1 LSNILPS
8 RTSSETAIDLLKA
21 DHDKVEELFE
31 RVKANEDG
39 NNQDV
44 FRKIKEEL
52 DVHAHIEEMVFYP
65 HLLENGDEELQ
76 KIVRE
81 GIEEHRQVKMFL
93 AELDQL
99 SGNAEKFK
107 AKLQVLMEDVEHH
120 VEEEEGEMFPMVED
134 QIGEEMLV
142 RLGSLL
148 EAEKVRF
155 TSGLASAAGGM

>member
-1 LSNILPS
+1 MF
-8 RTSSETAIDLLKA
+8 D
-21 DHDKVEELFE
+21 

-39 NNQDV
+39 NNAETFD
-44 FRKIKEEL
+44 KIKAEL
-52 DVHAHIEEMVFYP
+52 DVHAHIEEMIFYP

-93 AELDQL
+93 GELDEL
-99 SGNAEKFK
+99 SGRADEFK

-120 VEEEEGEMFPMVED
+120 VSDEENEMFPMVED
-134 QIGEEMLV
+134 QIDEQMLV

-148 EAEKVRF
+148 EAEKARVGEAGNR
-155 TSGLASAAGGM
+155 AATA

>member
-1 LSNILPS
+1 M
-8 RTSSETAIDLLKA
+8 
-21 DHDKVEELFE
+21 
-31 RVKANEDG
+31 KANEDG

-44 FRKIKEEL
+44 FKKIKQEL

-134 QIGEEMLV
+134 QIDEEMLV

-155 TSGLASAAGGM
+155 NSGLASAAGGK